1 MKRVCFL
8 LNNEFL
14 MDNRVEREARTLVE
28 AGYSLTLFCSANR
41 ETARQEN
48 RAGIHIRR
56 IFSKRLHSYKPF
68 SFRLVKAV
76 YRILTSTQRFDIVH
90 AHDCNMLLLGWLLA
104 RIWGA
109 KLVYDSH
116 ELWESVFSE
125 RKQGLHTELPS
136 ETGHR
141 SQINLD
147 RMIRLERKILP
158 HCDRVITVNQSIGNR
173 LDELRTKELG
183 RNPLPDRVG
192 QLKTTVII
200 RNISG
205 FYSLPAGQTPRRYHE
220 HFNLR
225 PEQKVILLQG
235 GLRVERGVFKMIEAM
250 AQVRNPDLV
259 LVLMGP
265 AMAEGF
271 HDELQESLRQN
282 HLLPERVFYKEPV
295 YGNELLAWTASAD
308 LGVSPILNSRTNNYF
323 SLPNKL
329 FEYVQAEIPCA
340 TSNFPEMA
348 AIVEEYQLGFTF
360 DPEDTERLAQKLD
373 AFFADPKIAEF
384 HRDQARQAKKVLN
397 WEVEQKKLL
406 QLYQEVL

>member
-14 MDNRVEREARTLVE
+14 MDNRVEREARTLVD

-48 RAGIHIRR
+48 RAGIQIRR
-56 IFSKRLHSYKPF
+56 IFPQRLHSYKPF

-125 RKQGLHTELPS
+125 RKQGLHS
-136 ETGHR
+136 ETEHR
-141 SQINLD
+141 SRVNLD

-158 HCDRVITVNQSIGNR
+158 QCDRVITVNQSIGNR
-173 LDELRTKELG
+173 LDELRTSELRTNELRSGHARPLKETL
-183 RNPLPDRVG
+183 V
-192 QLKTTVII
+192 I

-205 FYSLPAGQTPRRYHE
+205 FYSLPAEQTHRRYHKF
-220 HFNLR
+220 FNLR

-271 HDELQESLRQN
+271 HDELRESLQQN
-282 HLLPERVFYKEPV
+282 PLLPERVFYKEPV
-295 YGNELLAWTASAD
+295 YGNELLPWTASAD
-308 LGVSPILNSRTNNYF
+308 LGVSPILNTRTNNYF

-360 DPEDTERLAQKLD
+360 DPEDTQGLAQKLD
-373 AFFADPKIAEF
+373 DFFADPKIAKF
-384 HRDQARQAKKVLN
+384 HRTQARQAKKVLN